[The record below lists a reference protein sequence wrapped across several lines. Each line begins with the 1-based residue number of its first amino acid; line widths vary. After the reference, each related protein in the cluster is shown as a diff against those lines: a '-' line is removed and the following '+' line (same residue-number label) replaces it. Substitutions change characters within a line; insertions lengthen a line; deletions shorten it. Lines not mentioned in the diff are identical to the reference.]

1 MKIKITENQAK
12 RLGLINENIDPLTQ
26 YEDYCKKMVERVNAI
41 YRQVINVTI
50 DDLVHNKVNMEEINK
65 QLDAIDMGIGEGS
78 RKAYAY
84 IENKPE
90 SDLDIRIDKAH
101 DLVNDRLTP
110 LQLITM
116 DLERLQSANTSHN
129 YVKVFSDIKPLDITG
144 IQNS

>member
-1 MKIKITENQAK
+1 M
-12 RLGLINENIDPLTQ
+12 
-26 YEDYCKKMVERVNAI
+26 
-41 YRQVINVTI
+41 
-50 DDLVHNKVNMEEINK
+50 
-65 QLDAIDMGIGEGS
+65 
-78 RKAYAY
+78 
-84 IENKPE
+84 PE

-129 YVKVFSDIKPLDITG
+129 YVKAFSDIKPLDITG